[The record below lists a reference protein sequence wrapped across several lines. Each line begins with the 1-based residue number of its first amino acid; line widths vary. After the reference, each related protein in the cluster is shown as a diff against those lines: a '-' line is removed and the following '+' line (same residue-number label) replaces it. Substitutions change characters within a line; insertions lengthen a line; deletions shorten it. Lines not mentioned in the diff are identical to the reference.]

1 MSRRIEE
8 LVNINGV
15 SGFEGKVKAYLKAN
29 FGEVQFIEDNVGGIA
44 TCIDSGKPGNNILVL
59 AHMDEVGFMLKNIK
73 DNGICKITPLGGF
86 VPSSV
91 VNSHVVAITADGNEY
106 EGIILGESP
115 HGNDGKQELKIESM
129 NVDFGFASKQEAL
142 DANFELGIQVA
153 LKNDYTKLANNR
165 VISKAFDNRL
175 GCATILDLFEI
186 FKNNLNAGK
195 LYLAASVQEEV
206 GLRGAS
212 PIINSLPDEIDYAL
226 IIDVSPVKD
235 LEEVTNGTIGA
246 GTLIRVQDPR
256 TILTVS
262 EVRHL
267 RVLASKYEI
276 KNQDFFSSGGT
287 DANVIQITGGGVKTC
302 ALCVPGRNLHTQNS
316 VISLD
321 DYQDTVELAQK
332 YIESRLSNE

>member
-1 MSRRIEE
+1 MSKRIEE
-8 LVNINGV
+8 LVNIHGV
-15 SGFEGKVKAYLKAN
+15 SGFEDQVKAYLKTS
-29 FGEVQFIEDNVGGIA
+29 FGDVPFIEDNVGGIA
-44 TCIDSGKPGNNILVL
+44 TCIDSGKPGKNIMVL
-59 AHMDEVGFMLKNIK
+59 AHMDEVGFMLKFIK

-86 VPSSV
+86 VPASIL
-91 VNSHVVAITADGNEY
+91 NSHVIAITEDGSEY

-115 HGNDGKQELKIESM
+115 HGDGGKQEPKIENF
-129 NVDFGFASKQEAL
+129 NVDFGFTSREQAMSAG
-142 DANFELGIQVA
+142 FELGIQVA

-165 VISKAFDNRL
+165 VSSKAFDNRL
-175 GCATILDLFEI
+175 GCAAILDLFEN
-186 FKNNLNAGK
+186 FKDTLTAGK

-212 PIINSLPDEIDYAL
+212 PMINSLPDQIDYAM

-267 RVLASKYEI
+267 RSLATEFEI
-276 KNQDFFSSGGT
+276 PSQSFFSAGGT
-287 DANVIQITGGGVKTC
+287 DANIIQITGSGVKTC

-321 DYQDTVELAQK
+321 DYDATIKLAQK
-332 YIESRLSNE
+332 YIESRLTNE

>member
-1 MSRRIEE
+1 MSKRIEE
-8 LVNINGV
+8 LVNIHGV
-15 SGFEGKVKAYLKAN
+15 SGFEDQVKSYVKTN
-29 FGEVQFIEDNVGGIA
+29 FGDVTFIEDNVGGVA

-86 VPSSV
+86 VPESV
-91 VNSHVVAITADGNEY
+91 VNSHVIAVTEDGQEF
-106 EGIILGESP
+106 EGIVLGESP
-115 HGNDGKQELKIESM
+115 HGNGPKQEMKVENF
-129 NVDFGFASKQEAL
+129 NVDFGFTSKEQAIESG
-142 DANFELGIQVA
+142 FELGIQVA

-165 VISKAFDNRL
+165 VSSKAFDNRL
-175 GCATILDLFEI
+175 GCAAILDLFDEL
-186 FKNNLNAGK
+186 NGNLTAGK

-212 PIINSLPDEIDYAL
+212 PMIHAIEDQIDYAM

-256 TILTVS
+256 TVLTVS

-267 RVLASKYEI
+267 RKLARENNI
-276 KNQDFFSSGGT
+276 ANQDFFSAGGT
-287 DANVIQITGGGVKTC
+287 DANVIQITGSGVKTC

-321 DYQDTVELAQK
+321 DYDSTLKLAKK
-332 YIESRLSNE
+332 YIESRLINE

>member
-8 LVNINGV
+8 LVNIHGV
-15 SGFEGKVKAYLKAN
+15 SGFESEVKAYLKAN
-29 FGEVQFIEDNVGGIA
+29 FGAVEFIEDNVGGFA
-44 TCIDSGKPGNNILVL
+44 TCIDSGQPGNNIMVL

-73 DNGICKITPLGGF
+73 DNGICKLVALGGF
-86 VPSSV
+86 VPASIL
-91 VNSHVVAITADGNEY
+91 NSHVIAITEDGTEY

-115 HGNDGKQELKIESM
+115 HGDGGKQEPKIENF
-129 NVDFGFASKQEAL
+129 NVDFGFSSKEQAETAG
-142 DANFELGIQVA
+142 FEYGIQVA

-165 VISKAFDNRL
+165 VSSKAFDNRL
-175 GCATILDLFEI
+175 GCAAILDLFEY
-186 FKNNLNAGK
+186 FQDNLTAGK

-206 GLRGAS
+206 GLRGAG
-212 PIINSLPDEIDYAL
+212 PIINAIPDQIDYAM

-256 TILTVS
+256 TVLTVS

-267 RVLASKYEI
+267 RKLASEYQI
-276 KNQDFFSSGGT
+276 ANQDFFSAGGT
-287 DANVIQITGGGVKTC
+287 DANVIQITGSGVKTC

-321 DYQDTVELAQK
+321 DYDSTIKLAQK
-332 YIESRLSNE
+332 YIESRLTNE

>member
-1 MSRRIEE
+1 MSKRIEE
-8 LVNINGV
+8 LVNIHGV
-15 SGFEGKVKAYLKAN
+15 SGFEGEVKKYLKSK
-29 FGEVQFIEDNVGGIA
+29 FGAVEFFEDNVGGVA

-73 DNGICKITPLGGF
+73 DNGIGKLTPIGGF
-86 VPSSV
+86 VPASV
-91 VNSHVVAITADGNEY
+91 VNSHVIAITEDGSQY

-115 HGNDGKQELKIESM
+115 HGNDGKTELKIENFS
-129 NVDFGFASKQEAL
+129 VDFGFTSKQEAL
-142 DANFELGIQVA
+142 DCGFELGMQVA
-153 LKNDYTKLANNR
+153 FKNDYTKLANNR
-165 VISKAFDNRL
+165 VSSKAFDNRL
-175 GCATILDLFEI
+175 GCAAILDLFET
-186 FKNNLNAGK
+186 FNGKLNGGK

-212 PIINSLPDEIDYAL
+212 PIINSLPDQIDYAM

-235 LEEVTNGTIGA
+235 LDEVTNGTIGA

-256 TILTVS
+256 TILTVT

-267 RVLASKYEI
+267 RALAKQYNI
-276 KNQDFFSSGGT
+276 ANQDFFSAGGT
-287 DANVIQITGGGVKTC
+287 DANVIQITGSGVKTC

-321 DYQDTVELAQK
+321 DYSSTIELAKK
-332 YIESRLSNE
+332 YIESRFTNE

>member
-1 MSRRIEE
+1 MSNRIEE
-8 LVNINGV
+8 LVNIHGV
-15 SGFEGKVKAYLKAN
+15 SGFETEVKNYLKTN
-29 FGEVQFIEDNVGGIA
+29 FGNVEFIEDNVGGVA

-86 VPSSV
+86 VPESV
-91 VNSHVVAITADGNEY
+91 VNTHVIAITEDKDEY
-106 EGIILGESP
+106 EGIVLGESP
-115 HGNDGKQELKIESM
+115 HGNGPKQEMKVENFNI
-129 NVDFGFASKQEAL
+129 DFGFTSKEQALEAG
-142 DANFELGIQVA
+142 FELGMQVA
-153 LKNDYTKLANNR
+153 LKNDYTRLANNR
-165 VISKAFDNRL
+165 VSSKAFDNRL
-175 GCATILDLFEI
+175 GCAAILDLFDEL
-186 FKNNLNAGK
+186 NGNLSAGK

-212 PIINSLPDEIDYAL
+212 PIINALPDQIDYAL

-235 LEEVTNGTIGA
+235 LDKVENGTIGA

-256 TILTVS
+256 TVLTVS

-267 RVLASKYEI
+267 RKLAKENNI
-276 KNQDFFSSGGT
+276 ANQDFFSAGGT
-287 DANVIQITGGGVKTC
+287 DANVIQITGSGVKTS

-321 DYQDTVELAQK
+321 DYDATLALAKK
-332 YIESRLSNE
+332 YIESRLTNE

>member
-1 MSRRIEE
+1 MSKRIEE
-8 LVNINGV
+8 LVNIHGV
-15 SGFEGKVKAYLKAN
+15 SGFENQVKSYLKTN
-29 FGEVQFIEDNVGGIA
+29 FGEVSFIEDNVGGIA

-86 VPSSV
+86 VPESV
-91 VNSHVVAITADGNEY
+91 VNSHVIAITEDGQEY
-106 EGIILGESP
+106 EGIVLGESP
-115 HGNDGKQELKIESM
+115 HGNGPKQEMKVENF
-129 NVDFGFASKQEAL
+129 NVDFGFTSKEQAIESG
-142 DANFELGIQVA
+142 FELGIQVA

-165 VISKAFDNRL
+165 VSSKAFDNRL
-175 GCATILDLFEI
+175 GCAAILDLFDEL
-186 FKNNLNAGK
+186 NGNLTAGK

-212 PIINSLPDEIDYAL
+212 PMIHAIEDKIDYAM

-235 LEEVTNGTIGA
+235 LDEVTNGTIGA

-256 TILTVS
+256 TVLTVS

-267 RVLASKYEI
+267 RKLAKENDI
-276 KNQDFFSSGGT
+276 DNQDFFSAGGT
-287 DANVIQITGGGVKTC
+287 DANVIQITGSGVKTC

-321 DYQDTVELAQK
+321 DYDSTLKLAKK
-332 YIESRLSNE
+332 YIESRLTNE